1 MNLTEATILALQGK
15 LKLSEDVSVATDNQ
29 SVVSVDT
36 EKTTIFTPE
45 ETVTVEPVADEAKIQ
60 EILPEETEEKPKEEV
75 TESTTKKHE
84 LTESN
89 NESISEKV
97 IDYVEETGME
107 ADFVSEFQQWASKGL
122 LNRIKED
129 IIAENDA
136 RYFVLEDLSPDDEK
150 YQEIEEMSDAEL
162 YDELEDEG
170 YFGGEDELNTI
181 WFDQIQD
188 IGRSLLNDFCS
199 DFDSSYLNGEFTD
212 EDEEEEDE
220 DDDELEESKAVQNVS
235 EPTTEE
241 KQLTESKEEDSIS
254 EKVLDYVKENGLEA
268 DFVLAFRKWI
278 GTDKENEIKAY
289 IVRENDGRE
298 YALEG
303 FLPDEKE
310 YKEIENMS
318 DVEIYDKIEDE
329 NYMEQDEI
337 TNLWMDQIEYQPK
350 DFLNDF
356 CADYNRVYLDNELTN
371 LEESKLAQDDTE
383 EETEDEAKEI
393 LNKIAALDS
402 QKQDFVTMVKEEGTK
417 RLNDIIIENIVE
429 TNDLRNIVD
438 MENKELTDNE
448 VFEKATTTLP
458 SGPLVDM
465 FFNVCLTLTENE
477 DLIKLCKKYS
487 KKYLVES
494 EETTTTEEE
503 LEAEQYK
510 SEEEEKSTME
520 EKLDKIIELLSKLV
534 ETPKTE
540 EFSVADEK
548 PVTEEE
554 PKEEVEEEKVDL
566 QSFEEKLLSKYS
578 HIAKVEA
585 VLKAP
590 KAIRLEFL
598 NKSGKKS
605 QLLFK
610 ESKPGLYKT
619 LSNTRLIVEN
629 KDKTL
634 VCKRIMTK
642 KRK

>member
-29 SVVSVDT
+29 SVVSVDN

-45 ETVTVEPVADEAKIQ
+45 ETVTVEPIAEDTKIQ
-60 EILPEETEEKPKEEV
+60 EVLPEETKEEPKEEM

-122 LNRIKED
+122 LDRIKED
-129 IIAENDA
+129 IITENDT
-136 RYFVLEDLSPDDEK
+136 RYFVLEDLSPDDEE

-162 YDELEDEG
+162 YDKLEDEG

-199 DFDSSYLNGEFTD
+199 D
-212 EDEEEEDE
+212 
-220 DDDELEESKAVQNVS
+220 
-235 EPTTEE
+235 
-241 KQLTESKEEDSIS
+241 
-254 EKVLDYVKENGLEA
+254 
-268 DFVLAFRKWI
+268 
-278 GTDKENEIKAY
+278 
-289 IVRENDGRE
+289 
-298 YALEG
+298 
-303 FLPDEKE
+303 
-310 YKEIENMS
+310 
-318 DVEIYDKIEDE
+318 
-329 NYMEQDEI
+329 
-337 TNLWMDQIEYQPK
+337 
-350 DFLNDF
+350 
-356 CADYNRVYLDNELTN
+356 YNRVYLDNALTN
-371 LEESKLAQDDTE
+371 LEESKLAQDDKE
-383 EETEDEAKEI
+383 EETTEDEAKEI
-393 LNKIAALDS
+393 LNKIAASDS
-402 QKQDFVTMVKEEGTK
+402 QKQDFVIMVKEEGTK

-510 SEEEEKSTME
+510 SEEEEKSTVE

-540 EFSVADEK
+540 EVSVADEK

-554 PKEEVEEEKVDL
+554 PKEETETNVEEEKVDL
-566 QSFEEKLLSKYS
+566 KSFEERMLKKYN

-590 KAIRLEFL
+590 KAIALECL

-605 QLLFK
+605 RLIFTEAK
-610 ESKPGLYKT
+610 AGLYRT
-619 LSNTRLIVEN
+619 LSNIGLVVEN
-629 KDKTL
+629 KDNTL
-634 VCKRIMTK
+634 VCKRIIK
-642 KRK
+642 NKRRK